1 VQLGTLPTKTIN
13 RQVEN
18 LCMTE
23 FEGQIK
29 ELSKLIYNWNLIN
42 VTSISQLDDFSIKLI
57 NALNKEENVEKIS
70 RIIESELCVT
80 FGLYSN
86 EFDSNILA
94 KQIMQWQDK

>member
-1 VQLGTLPTKTIN
+1 MTTN

-18 LCMTE
+18 LSMTE

-42 VTSISQLDDFSIKLI
+42 VASKSQLDDFSKKLL
-57 NALNKEENVEKIS
+57 NALSKEENVEKIR

-94 KQIMQWQDK
+94 KQIMQWQDR

>member
-1 VQLGTLPTKTIN
+1 
-13 RQVEN
+13 
-18 LCMTE
+18 MTE

-29 ELSKLIYNWNLIN
+29 ELSKLIYDWNLIN
-42 VTSISQLDDFSIKLI
+42 ADSKSQLDDFSKKLL
-57 NALNKEENVEKIS
+57 NALLKEESVEKIS

-94 KQIMQWQDK
+94 EQIMQWQDK

>member
-1 VQLGTLPTKTIN
+1 MAPFKPTI
-13 RQVEN
+13 RQIDK
-18 LCMTE
+18 LRMTE

-42 VTSISQLDDFSIKLI
+42 VTTKSQLDDFSKKLL
-57 NALNKEENVEKIS
+57 NALSKEENAEKIR
-70 RIIESELCVT
+70 RIIDRELCVT

-86 EFDSNILA
+86 EFNSIILA